1 MGQDN
6 RSRSVDLKRCI
17 MITTILML
25 MGVLLFGV
33 PAVVHQLNILKINGL
48 RLGYFASS
56 HITIVLS
63 VALVCAVLSGRVGE
77 RLGNYP
83 MGLAS
88 GDLLL
93 GVGMSIGLLGAPVLL
108 GLAGHIYRFGY
119 DGLAVGLGWVGGLA
133 LYAIWLAPKLREAGG
148 RSIPGYFRNRF
159 NFAPLTWS
167 GLALTTLF
175 VCGLLAAI
183 VAMLASTAQ
192 TIFEV
197 NIWPVSLFVF
207 LTLALFALVN
217 PSTTA
222 FRYAVIVCGAVAV
235 AAYLATVIFA
245 GIVEFGAVLP
255 HLGYGSA
262 LETVAVHEHRALVA
276 GVADPITFKAHARA
290 EVHYN
295 SLNFAVLT
303 MCLMLGTAVAPHL
316 ISSASLFGLN
326 DHGGAN
332 SANLGVAHRHTSAV
346 LLWAIVCVA
355 TLIITAPVL
364 ATLAKL
370 AVFRDL
376 VNQAPSE
383 LPAWLVSLPFDVNIV
398 EICGRAGND
407 LTLVAEACA
416 ALPDFPGTLRVDD
429 INVSGPQVLPLVL
442 AAARAP
448 IWLWVLMGA
457 GICAAFLATAMV
469 LLQSLK
475 QALRDC
481 LLADETGNS
490 LEPDDLAA
498 SSATADHRRKMR
510 RIEALATV
518 FVIVVV
524 AAAALI
530 APYFE
535 GKGNQLILGCFSVM
549 AGSVL
554 PVFAL
559 SLFAAT
565 LPAGAALCGLLVGG
579 GLSLLY
585 LLGTM
590 FAPVVFFHLT
600 SPLSDASAYAIED
613 YYELL
618 SLWRSANPAKA
629 TDAWATLTT
638 HTQPLANLWGLLP
651 WTAGLFGMVSAL
663 VPMLVA
669 VVFARRRPSA

>member
-6 RSRSVDLKRCI
+6 RSRSVGLKHCI
-17 MITTILML
+17 MITAILML

-33 PAVVHQLNILKINGL
+33 PAVVHQLNVLKINGL
-48 RLGYFASS
+48 GLGYFASS
-56 HITIVLS
+56 HVTIVLS

-77 RLGNYP
+77 RLETYTV
-83 MGLAS
+83 GLAS

-93 GVGMSIGLLGAPVLL
+93 GVGMSIGLLGAPMLL
-108 GLAGHIYRFGY
+108 GLASHIYQFGY

-148 RSIPGYFRNRF
+148 RSIPGYFRSRF
-159 NFAPLTWS
+159 NFALLTWTA
-167 GLALTTLF
+167 LALTTLF
-175 VCGLLAAI
+175 VCGLLTAF

-192 TIFEV
+192 TILGINV
-197 NIWPVSLFVF
+197 WPVSLFVF
-207 LTLALFALVN
+207 LILALFALVN

-222 FRYAVIVCGAVAV
+222 FRYAVIVCGTIAV
-235 AAYLATVIFA
+235 AAYLATVVFA
-245 GIVEFGAVLP
+245 GVVEFGAVLP

-262 LETVAVHEHRALVA
+262 VETVATLEHKALVA
-276 GVADPITFKAHARA
+276 GVADPVTFKAHARA
-290 EVHYN
+290 EVHYS

-303 MCLMLGTAVAPHL
+303 LCLMLGTAVAPHL

-326 DHGGAN
+326 DRGPAV
-332 SANLGVAHRHTSAV
+332 SANLGVSHRRTSAV
-346 LLWAIVCVA
+346 LLWALVCVA

-376 VNQAPSE
+376 VNQAPLE
-383 LPAWLVSLPFDVNIV
+383 LPAWLVSLPLDANIV

-407 LTLVAEACA
+407 LKPVAEACA

-429 INVSGPQVLPLVL
+429 INVSGPQVLPLAL

-448 IWLWVLMGA
+448 IWLWVLIGA
-457 GICAAFLATAMV
+457 GLCAAFLATAMV

-475 QALRDC
+475 QALCDC
-481 LLADETGNS
+481 LLVDRTGNS
-490 LEPDDLAA
+490 LELGDVPAL
-498 SSATADHRRKMR
+498 SATADHLRKMR
-510 RIEALATV
+510 RIETVATV
-518 FVIVVV
+518 LAVAVV
-524 AAAALI
+524 AGAALI

-535 GKGNQLILGCFSVM
+535 GKAYHLVLGCFSVM

-559 SLFAAT
+559 SLFATT
-565 LPAGAALCGLLVGG
+565 LPAGAALCGLWVGG

-600 SPLSDASAYAIED
+600 SPLSDASAYAIAD

-618 SLWRSANPAKA
+618 SLWRSAAPANA

-638 HTQPLANLWGLLP
+638 HTQPLANWWGLLP

-663 VPMLVA
+663 VAMLVA
-669 VVFARRRPSA
+669 VVFSGLRQLA